1 MADGFVQKNAGPAR
15 SEHHGH
21 FASRGRARLQ
31 IGECC
36 ANRLVDVLGDH
47 GVVKIGQAEAAAT
60 AGGAA
65 FAPAF
70 LFGNH
75 RDRQAHQGPHIGS
88 EHAIGARHHD
98 HVVFH
103 GQAGHDLHHARVFG
117 AGQGLYLAQ
126 EGDFGRAV
134 QCGDGVSRAVQRAAA
149 GNLLGTDFAAGAG
162 AGQSDGA
169 HGARCVQ
176 QRGFG
181 NVIRIRECGFFAADS
196 AHAHTLVDAEAA
208 GFDNAFFQ
216 TPTFGAGVL
225 EIQVG
230 FVDAV
235 GFDFGQ
241 HPPEV
246 GFV

>member
-1 MADGFVQKNAGPAR
+1 M
-15 SEHHGH
+15 
-21 FASRGRARLQ
+21 
-31 IGECC
+31 
-36 ANRLVDVLGDH
+36 
-47 GVVKIGQAEAAAT
+47 
-60 AGGAA
+60 
-65 FAPAF
+65 
-70 LFGNH
+70 FGNH
-75 RDRQAHQGPHIGS
+75 SDRQAHQRPHIGG
-88 EHAIGARHHD
+88 EHAIGARHHH

-103 GQAGHDLHHARVFG
+103 GQARHDLHHARVFG
-117 AGQGLYLAQ
+117 AGQRFDFAQ
-126 EGDFGRAV
+126 QRDFGRAV
-134 QCGDGVSRAVQRAAA
+134 ECGNGIGRAVQGAAA

-162 AGQSDGA
+162 ARQSDGA
-169 HGARCVQ
+169 HGARRVQ

-181 NVIRIRECGFFAADS
+181 NVIRVRECGFFAADS

-208 GFDNAFFQ
+208 GFDDAFFQ
-216 TPTFGAGVL
+216 APTFGAGVL